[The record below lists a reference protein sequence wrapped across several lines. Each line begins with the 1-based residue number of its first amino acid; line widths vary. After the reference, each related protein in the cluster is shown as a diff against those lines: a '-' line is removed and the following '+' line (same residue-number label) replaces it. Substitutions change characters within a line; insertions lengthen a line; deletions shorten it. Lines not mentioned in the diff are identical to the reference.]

1 MEAIEK
7 DIERFLAVGSGDGDG
22 YGDGSGSGSGYG
34 FGSGSGDG
42 DGSGSGSGS
51 GYGFGSG
58 SGDGDGDGY
67 GDGFG
72 YGSGDGDGSGY
83 GSGDGDG
90 SGSGYGF
97 GYGSGSGFGSGS
109 GDGSGSGSGVK
120 EFNGR
125 KVYNIDSVRTLIY
138 AVKGD
143 VARGAALRNDMTL
156 RVCWI
161 AKRGNFF
168 SHGDTLHEAV
178 EAVEAKW
185 RDNRPLDDRIAEF
198 LKTHPALDEP
208 YGDLFDWHHI
218 LTGSCEFG
226 RRQWCEEHGYKP
238 TDSITLRMFLTETA
252 GDYGGDV
259 IRQVAKEYGLE
270 L

>member
-1 MEAIEK
+1 MEAIEIER
-7 DIERFLAVGSGDGDG
+7 DIERFLAVGSGDGSGDGYGSGYGDGYGYGYGYGDGYGYGYG
-22 YGDGSGSGSGYG
+22 YGDGSGYGS
-34 FGSGSGDG
+34 GSGSGDG
-42 DGSGSGSGS
+42 DGSG
-51 GYGFGSG
+51 
-58 SGDGDGDGY
+58 Y
-67 GDGFG
+67 GD
-72 YGSGDGDGSGY
+72 
-83 GSGDGDG
+83 
-90 SGSGYGF
+90 
-97 GYGSGSGFGSGS
+97 
-109 GDGSGSGSGVK
+109 GSGVK

-125 KVYNIDSVRTLIY
+125 KVYDIDRVPTLIF

-143 VARGAALRNDMTL
+143 TAKGATIQKDMSL
-156 RVCWI
+156 KDCWI

-168 SHGDTLHEAV
+168 AHGDTLHEAV

-185 RDNRPLDDRIAEF
+185 RENRPLDDRIAEF
-198 LKTHPALDEP
+198 VKTHPALDEP

-238 TDSITLRMFLTETA
+238 TDSITLRTFLTDTA

-259 IRQVAKEYGLE
+259 IMQVAKEYGLE

>member
-7 DIERFLAVGSGDGDG
+7 DIERFLAVGSGS
-22 YGDGSGSGSGYG
+22 GDGSGSGSGDGSDYG
-34 FGSGSGDG
+34 YGYGDG
-42 DGSGSGSGS
+42 DGSDY
-51 GYGFGSG
+51 GYGY
-58 SGDGDGDGY
+58 GDGDGY
-67 GDGFG
+67 G
-72 YGSGDGDGSGY
+72 YGDGSGY
-83 GSGDGDG
+83 GYGDGDG
-90 SGSGYGF
+90 
-97 GYGSGSGFGSGS
+97 
-109 GDGSGSGSGVK
+109 DGVK

-125 KVYNIDSVRTLIY
+125 KVYDIDSVRTLIY

-143 VARGAALRNDMTL
+143 AARGAVLRNDMTL
-156 RVCWI
+156 RDCWI
-161 AKRGNFF
+161 ARRGNFF

-185 RDNRPLDDRIAEF
+185 MENRTLDERIADF
-198 LKTHPALDEP
+198 VKTHPALDEE
-208 YGDLFDWHHI
+208 YGDLFEWHHV

-238 TDSITLRMFLTETA
+238 TDSITLRTFLTETA

-259 IRQVAKEYGLE
+259 IRMVAKEYGLE